1 MKITVLGA
9 TGLIGHR
16 IGDQLENR
24 GHQVVRAHRGTG
36 VDVSTGQGVD
46 SAVAG
51 SEVVVDALDLKT
63 MSGKR
68 ATDFFTTTAQNIVQ
82 ASESAGVQRIV
93 CVSIYGAADPA
104 VNKYYGYYKGKAA
117 QQATYRSTAVAST
130 LILSTQWFELIGEVA
145 RRASLGPV
153 TLLPTMRLAA
163 LSADDAAGSIADE
176 AESAAAGDRTVTI
189 RGEHEATALELARAI
204 LEARGDLAGRHPRVL
219 HQLPYL
225 GPAIAGGGLIPAEAD
240 IVAPDTLSRWL
251 RS

>member
-1 MKITVLGA
+1 MLGA
-9 TGLIGHR
+9 TGLIGRR
-16 IGDQLENR
+16 ISDQLQSR
-24 GHQVVRAHRGTG
+24 GHHVICAHRGSG
-36 VDVSTGQGVD
+36 VDAYTGQGLD

-51 SEVVVDALDLKT
+51 SEAVVDALDLKT

-82 ASESAGVQRIV
+82 ACESTGVQRIV

-104 VNKYYGYYKGKAA
+104 VNRYYGYYKGKAA
-117 QQATYRSTAVAST
+117 QQVVYRSSAVAST

-145 RRASLGPV
+145 RRASLGPL

-163 LSADDAAGSIADE
+163 LSADGAAASIADE
-176 AESAAAGDRTVTI
+176 AESSADGDRTIVL

-204 LEARGDLAGRHPRVL
+204 LEARGDLAGRRPRVL
-219 HQLPYL
+219 RQLPYL
-225 GPAIAGGGLIPAEAD
+225 GSAIAAGGLIPADAD
-240 IVAPDTLSRWL
+240 IVAPGSFSQWL